1 MAILHATLF
10 LLVIVS
16 VVLTIVEL
24 INLHF
29 FFRKSRAAPQLKR
42 CPPVSIIKAL
52 KGIDAHLIE
61 NLESF
66 RDIDYPNYEIIFA
79 VASPDDPVIPLIDHF
94 MSQSG
99 NTKTKLVV
107 DPSAIGYNPQIS
119 NFNNGYRAST
129 GEIVIFSDSDTRAT
143 PDFIRCLIAPLEDER
158 VGISSGF
165 AVFRRSQGFWS
176 LAKCITYN
184 SSVPLHNAL
193 WCKFVPITV
202 GAAMAMRRP
211 VFEKIGGFEPIADKI
226 TTDQELG
233 KLVGRH
239 GYRAKLT
246 PYLISMYEERMPFV
260 NHIEQ
265 SLRWLVAI
273 KSASPVGYHFI
284 VLTDS
289 TFLSFVFWLFAPV
302 DPFHIAVLAGT
313 VVFRTLTPLYL
324 HARYTK
330 DLKVALRSWMIL
342 PIDFI
347 LPVLWLIGQWHR
359 RVTWRGTDFVLR
371 KGKMVPAKKGGQ

>member
-1 MAILHATLF
+1 MANLQIMLIIL
-10 LLVIVS
+10 IVAS
-16 VVLTIVEL
+16 AALTIIEL

-29 FFRKSRAAPQLKR
+29 FYRKSREAPRLQQY
-42 CPPVSIIKAL
+42 PAVSIIKAL
-52 KGIDAHLIE
+52 KGVDAHLIE

-66 RDIDYPNYEIIFA
+66 RDIDYPNYELVFA
-79 VASPDDPVIPLIDHF
+79 VASPNDPVIPLIDHF

-99 NTKTKLVV
+99 TIKTKLVV
-107 DPSAIGYNPQIS
+107 DTSAIGYNPQIS
-119 NFNNGYRAST
+119 NFNNGYLAST
-129 GEIVIFSDSDTRAT
+129 GEIIIFSDSDTRAT
-143 PDFIRCLIAPLEDER
+143 PDFIRCLIEPLEDDR

-165 AVFRRSQGFWS
+165 AVFRRSRGFWS
-176 LAKCITYN
+176 LAKCIMYN

-202 GAAMAMRRP
+202 GAAMAMRRT
-211 VFEKIGGFEPIADKI
+211 VFEKIGGFKPIADKL

-233 KLVGRH
+233 KLVGQH
-239 GYRAKLT
+239 GFGAKLT

-273 KSASPVGYHFI
+273 KSASPVGYHLM
-284 VLTDS
+284 VLTDT
-289 TFLSFVFWLFAPV
+289 TFLSFVFWLFAPA
-302 DPFHIAVLAGT
+302 DPFHIAMLAGT
-313 VVFRTLTPLYL
+313 AVFRMLTPLYL

-330 DLKVALRSWMIL
+330 DLKVALRAWMIL

-347 LPVLWLIGQWHR
+347 LPVLWLIGQWQR
-359 RVTWRGTDFVLR
+359 RITWRGTAFVLR
-371 KGKMVPAKKGGQ
+371 KGKMVPAKNGGE